1 MLCTLRIVVSSM
13 LLIAEWKIN
22 YEVKLLKYPQNLFL
36 YYFPISKLHFFI
48 IIKLQSCY
56 LSLDRKHGNTSCVTA
71 SELVFWVP
79 SSHLSLPLQ
88 PVEKQGCLRDNW
100 YESHYPL
107 EEIILSQIC
116 FSSMSVVSKPY
127 VVLCEF
133 YIGLIPPKF
142 NNLDKMLRY
151 MWSVAQ

>member
-1 MLCTLRIVVSSM
+1 MCTLKIMVSSM

-36 YYFPISKLHFFI
+36 YYLPVSKLHFFYYYWIAI
-48 IIKLQSCY
+48 ILFVPGQGAWEYILCNCLRVSFLSPIFSPQSPFAASGETR
-56 LSLDRKHGNTSCVTA
+56 LSH
-71 SELVFWVP
+71 
-79 SSHLSLPLQ
+79 
-88 PVEKQGCLRDNW
+88 RDNW

-116 FSSMSVVSKPY
+116 FSSMSVVRKPY
-127 VVLCEF
+127 MVLCEF

-142 NNLDKMLRY
+142 TNWIRCSDICDL
-151 MWSVAQ
+151 